1 LWTVLA
7 EEFGI
12 EKYGFEEGESSVT
25 FAEKMKDKGPVW
37 EEIVR
42 ENQLLPNKLE
52 QVGGW
57 WFADLM
63 FSVPG
68 SVICLNKSKE
78 HGFLGFRNSKKS
90 FVSWIDK
97 MKAYKVVP

>member
-1 LWTVLA
+1 MEAFVDG
-7 EEFGI
+7 FSRRVGI

-52 QVGGW
+52 QVGDGG
-57 WFADLM
+57 LQ
-63 FSVPG
+63 
-68 SVICLNKSKE
+68 I
-78 HGFLGFRNSKKS
+78 
-90 FVSWIDK
+90 
-97 MKAYKVVP
+97 